1 MLKKT
6 IKAAAL
12 AAALAASLTACSTV
26 DAITAQDKAA
36 SIYPQGMT
44 ITALDA
50 TTGGY
55 KVTAETAEGYTY
67 VFVTDAEDYG
77 VGDHIAV
84 IMDDNGTPHDIGDDH
99 VIDSRYTGL

>member
-1 MLKKT
+1 MLKK

-12 AAALAASLTACSTV
+12 TAALAASLTACGTV
-26 DAITAQDKAA
+26 EAITPQETANQL
-36 SIYPQGMT
+36 YPQGMT
-44 ITALDA
+44 ITALDT

-55 KVTAETAEGYTY
+55 KVTAETSEGYAY
-67 VFVTDAEDYG
+67 VFVTDIGDYG

-84 IMDDNGTPHDIGDDH
+84 IMDDNGTPHDIGDDR